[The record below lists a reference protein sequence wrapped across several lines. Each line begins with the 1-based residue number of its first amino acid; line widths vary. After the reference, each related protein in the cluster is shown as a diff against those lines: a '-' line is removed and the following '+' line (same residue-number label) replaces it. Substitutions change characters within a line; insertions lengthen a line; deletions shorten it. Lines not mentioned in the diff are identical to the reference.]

1 MQYPG
6 VPDMIRQLLLLA
18 LLLVPAVALADDEPA
33 PKAKA
38 EKSDMPTLS
47 IGDKAPPLA
56 IAEWVKG
63 EPVKEFE
70 KDKIY
75 VLDFWASWC
84 EPCVASIPELNKL
97 QLDNADKNVVVIGVN
112 CMEADE
118 TDVAA
123 FVKKQGKKMSYRVA
137 TDDLNKSEDGR
148 MVDTWLTPAGQE
160 FMPTVFVVNGDGLI
174 AWIGHPAQLPE
185 VLAQV
190 VEKKWDL
197 TKAKE
202 EFVNRAKQAKE
213 LFALQEKLHAAIEEK
228 RVDDALKVVDEMLK
242 LEPAA
247 ASKAGLTKF
256 LLLLRMD
263 EYEKAYAMNDELFKL
278 YNNDSETLNEISWT
292 IMDDED
298 IAKRDY
304 PMSMKFAVRA
314 NEVAKGE
321 DPAILDTLARA
332 HHDKGELDKAIEF
345 QKKAIEKAGDDKK
358 LKKELEKTLKKYRTK
373 QAV

>member
-1 MQYPG
+1 
-6 VPDMIRQLLLLA
+6 MIRHLLLLA
-18 LLLVPAVALADDEPA
+18 LLIVPAIALAEDEPA
-33 PKAKA
+33 PKAET
-38 EKSDMPTLS
+38 EKSEKMPSLK
-47 IGDKAPPLA
+47 IGDKAPPLVVG
-56 IAEWVKG
+56 EWVKG

-84 EPCVASIPELNKL
+84 EPCVASIPELSKL
-97 QLDNADKNVVVIGVN
+97 QLDNAKHSVVVIGVN
-112 CMEADE
+112 VMEAEE

-160 FMPTVFVVNGDGLI
+160 YMPTVFIVNQEGLI
-174 AWIGHPAQLPE
+174 AWIGHPSELPE
-185 VLAQV
+185 VLAKV

-197 TKAKE
+197 AKAKE
-202 EFVNRAKQAKE
+202 DFVNRAKRAKE
-213 LFALQEKLHAAIEEK
+213 LYALQEKLHSAIEEK

-247 ASKAGLTKF
+247 ATKAGLTKF

-304 PMSMKFAVRA
+304 PMSMKFALRA

-332 HHDKGELDKAIEF
+332 HHDKGELDKAIEL
-345 QKKAIEKAGDDKK
+345 QRKAVEKAGDDKK
-358 LKKELEKTLKKYRTK
+358 LKKDLEKTLKKYRTK